1 MVGHLY
7 LECME
12 DCKLNSCK
20 YSFSQY
26 PVSVINQRLVDLK
39 ANILHLFENNF
50 VSHVIDR
57 ELLKQGG
64 NLTFVGIVT
73 SLK

>member
-1 MVGHLY
+1 MHGRLQVEL
-7 LECME
+7 LQV
-12 DCKLNSCK
+12 LF
-20 YSFSQY
+20 FSQY